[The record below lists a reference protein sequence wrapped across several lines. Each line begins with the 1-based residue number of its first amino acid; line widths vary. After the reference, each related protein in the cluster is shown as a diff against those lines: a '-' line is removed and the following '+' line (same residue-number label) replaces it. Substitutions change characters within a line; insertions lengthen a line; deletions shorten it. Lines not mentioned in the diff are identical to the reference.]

1 MPSIDNLLRTMNE
14 YIKDMFDTFGGK
26 SDEYMRALS
35 QVRTSLPENVLN
47 QTVRQGLNYAYD
59 APTQPLQFSR
69 GRASQDILSEFETEL
84 LDLRAE
90 QRKTGTAAVQAQ
102 PYYTEQEIN
111 NIEPS
116 KQAVRRAAEER
127 HYFDENVNDWYE
139 EIDNAEVLTVLEK
152 ENIKADYR
160 NLHEN
165 YWDSNSRADLQT
177 KAENLINK
185 IKERRQ
191 MKQLPPVSPKSTPKG
206 VMSANIKDIIG

>member
-1 MPSIDNLLRTMNE
+1 MLLDNLLRTMNE

-35 QVRTSLPENVLN
+35 QVRTSLPESVLN

-69 GRASQDILSEFETEL
+69 GKASQEILSNFETEL
-84 LDLRAE
+84 IDLRAE

-102 PYYTEQEIN
+102 PYYAEQEIN

-116 KQAVRRAAEER
+116 KEAVKRAAEER

-139 EIDNAEVLTVLEK
+139 EIDNAEVLTEIEK

-160 NLHEN
+160 NLNEN

-191 MKQLPPVSPKSTPKG
+191 LKQLPPVSPKSAPKG
-206 VMSANIKDIIG
+206 VMSADINKIL

>member
-1 MPSIDNLLRTMNE
+1 MLLDNLLRTMNE

-35 QVRTSLPENVLN
+35 QVRTSLPESVLN

-69 GRASQDILSEFETEL
+69 GKNAQEILSNYETEL
-84 LDLRAE
+84 IDLRAE

-102 PYYTEQEIN
+102 PYYTEQELQ

-116 KQAVRRAAEER
+116 KEAVKRAAEER
-127 HYFDENVNDWYE
+127 HYFDENVNDWYD
-139 EIDNAEVLTVLEK
+139 EINNAEVLTEIEK
-152 ENIKADYR
+152 EDIKADYR
-160 NLHEN
+160 NLNEN
-165 YWDSNSRADLQT
+165 YWDSSSRADLQT

-185 IKERRQ
+185 IKQRRQ
-191 MKQLPPVSPKSTPKG
+191 LKQMPPVSPKTSPKG
-206 VMSANIKDIIG
+206 VMSADINKIL

>member
-1 MPSIDNLLRTMNE
+1 MLLDNLLRTMNE

-35 QVRTSLPENVLN
+35 QVRTSLPESVLN

-59 APTQPLQFSR
+59 TPTQPLQFSR
-69 GRASQDILSEFETEL
+69 GKNAQEILSNFETEL

-116 KQAVRRAAEER
+116 KEAVKRAAEER

-139 EIDNAEVLTVLEK
+139 EIDNAEVLTQIEK
-152 ENIKADYR
+152 EDIKADYR
-160 NLHEN
+160 NLNEN
-165 YWDSNSRADLQT
+165 YWDSSSRADLQT

-185 IKERRQ
+185 IKQRRQ
-191 MKQLPPVSPKSTPKG
+191 MKQMPPVSPKSVPKG
-206 VMSANIKDIIG
+206 VMSADISKIIS